1 MLYYIN
7 KMVKVFIKPNR
18 KGLSSIKRV
27 SLKEPLSRE
36 HLIEKT
42 IPYDSYVAK
51 RMRELGVY
59 DMGLTPL
66 QIASVQKDLIDIYGV
81 KKSLDKTDVM
91 EAVNRSQQNQ
101 LAKETK
107 AVLGEVRDYQK
118 QLVDL
123 KQQKND
129 LNASKVK
136 GKTEVGLQA
145 NEKEILSR
153 PQEQLDTRQTL
164 ELNQKILPYYIAN
177 VRPNYAGDEEVD
189 FSAMRTPPSSL
200 RIERS
205 ISEGSLRS
213 QARREGIG
221 AESPRPMIEE
231 LPPPEPKEW
240 IPKRRLIRKLVVKEK
255 LPEEKQEGK
264 GMGKVVMPNP
274 KFMRPPIYHPMSLRI

>member
-1 MLYYIN
+1 
-7 KMVKVFIKPNR
+7 MVKVFIKPNR

-136 GKTEVGLQA
+136 GKTEIGLQA

-200 RIERS
+200 RMERC

-231 LPPPEPKEW
+231 LPEEFK
-240 IPKRRLIRKLVVKEK
+240 IQVPKRRTIKKLVIREK
-255 LPEEKQEGK
+255 LSEEKQEGK
-264 GMGKVVMPNP
+264 GMGKVVMPNA

>member
-164 ELNQKILPYYIAN
+164 ELNQKILPWYVAN

-189 FSAMRTPPSSL
+189 FSAMRTPPSYLEIQRSL
-200 RIERS
+200 
-205 ISEGSLRS
+205 SEGSLRE
-213 QARREGIG
+213 QAIREGIG

-231 LPPPEPKEW
+231 LP
-240 IPKRRLIRKLVVKEK
+240 KRKIKILKKRLVISEK
-255 LPEEKQEGK
+255 IPEEKQEGK
-264 GMGKVVMPNP
+264 GMGKVVMPNA